1 MVTSRRT
8 PLDCALMTA
17 TLMRCVPWLLA
28 AAVSGCNL
36 APGAQSAPRSE
47 SGTLI
52 VLNKTDNSVS
62 LIDAMTGD
70 RLVDVPTGDGPH
82 EVAVSPDGAVAV
94 VSDYGRVD
102 APGHTLT
109 VIDLAA
115 SKVSDTIDLG
125 PHGRPHGL
133 QFLSDGRTIVV
144 TTEAS
149 GSVLLVD
156 VVGSR
161 VLRAMPTLQ
170 AVSHMVVLDAD
181 GRRAYVANIG
191 SGSVSVL
198 DLDRAYVVAQ
208 IATAAG
214 AEGLD
219 LSPDG
224 KQLWV
229 ANRTADTLSIIDTHD
244 LKEVATLECAGGPIR
259 IKFTPD
265 GERTLV
271 SNAGSG
277 DVAIFDVAARRE
289 IGRIPLQYSAL
300 ESTDRRLRDSEGK
313 LDAPVPVG
321 LLVSRDGSK
330 AWVANTN
337 ADLVTVLDLGQL
349 EVAGRIKAGH
359 EPDGL
364 GWTPLT
370 PMGM

>member
-1 MVTSRRT
+1 
-8 PLDCALMTA
+8 MTA
-17 TLMRCVPWLLA
+17 TLMRCAPWLLA
-28 AAVSGCNL
+28 AGLSGCNL
-36 APGAQSAPRSE
+36 APGSQSAPRSA
-47 SGTLI
+47 SGTLL

-70 RLVDVPTGDGPH
+70 RIDDVPTGDGPH

-94 VSDYGRVD
+94 VTDYGRAD

-125 PHGRPHGL
+125 PHGRPHGV
-133 QFLSDGRTIVV
+133 QFLEDGRTIVV
-144 TTEAS
+144 TAEAS

-170 AVSHMVVLDAD
+170 AVSHMVVLDPD
-181 GRRAYVANIG
+181 GSRAYVANIG

-208 IATAAG
+208 IPTAAG

-224 KQLWV
+224 KELWV
-229 ANRTADTLSIIDTHD
+229 ANRTADTLSVIDTHA
-244 LKEVATLECAGGPIR
+244 LAEVDTIRCGTGPIR

-265 GERTLV
+265 GRRTLV

-277 DVAIFDVAARRE
+277 DIAVFDVGTRRE

-300 ESTDRRLRDSEGK
+300 ESTDRRLLDSEGK

-321 LLVSRDGSK
+321 LLVSRDGTK

-337 ADLVTVLDLGQL
+337 ADLVTVLDLGHL
-349 EVAGRIKAGH
+349 EVAGRIKAGR

-370 PMGM
+370 PMGL